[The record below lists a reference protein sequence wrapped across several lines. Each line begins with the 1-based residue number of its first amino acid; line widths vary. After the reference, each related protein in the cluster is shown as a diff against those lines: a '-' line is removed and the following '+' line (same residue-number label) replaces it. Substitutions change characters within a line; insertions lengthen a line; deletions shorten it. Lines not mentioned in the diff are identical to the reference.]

1 MPHENH
7 ENKKNHTIS
16 YENNE
21 NHEILGVPFE
31 NQENHENQM
40 ISCDN
45 NGNHEAI
52 ITKIQKILKFHERIM
67 KFMEII

>member
-7 ENKKNHTIS
+7 ESKKNYTIS
-16 YENNE
+16 WENNE
-21 NHEILGVPFE
+21 KHETLRFLFV

-45 NGNHEAI
+45 NENHEAI
-52 ITKIQKILKFHERIM
+52 ITKIQKILKFHKRITELI
-67 KFMEII
+67 EII